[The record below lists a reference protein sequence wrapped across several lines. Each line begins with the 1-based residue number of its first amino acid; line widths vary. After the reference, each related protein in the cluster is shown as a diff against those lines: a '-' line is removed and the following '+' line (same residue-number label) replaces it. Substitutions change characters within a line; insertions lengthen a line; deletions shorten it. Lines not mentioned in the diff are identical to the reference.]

1 MHSRLRY
8 LFILLLLLLGSLPK
22 NSQGTDFFFELP
34 NGPKPSFPDFR
45 NQFILH
51 NINKAIANAKR
62 NDPALGK
69 TATSLDTLKPRAVE
83 TKLSNFQTSV
93 GFDLK
98 NLTIFN
104 DSKLYTYTI
113 NQTYGWLNYTY
124 NLEVKYNAIGYVFT
138 KTLKPDSYN
147 LGVAIHKS
155 FK

>member
-1 MHSRLRY
+1 MHSQLRY
-8 LFILLLLLLGSLPK
+8 LFILLLLLLGFLPK
-22 NSQGTDFFFELP
+22 NSLASDFFFELP
-34 NGPKPSFPDFR
+34 NGPKSNFPDFR

-62 NDPALGK
+62 NDPTLGK
-69 TATSLDTLKPRAVE
+69 TAASIDALKPKAIE
-83 TKLSNFQTSV
+83 TKLSNFQTSM

-98 NLTIFN
+98 NLIMFN
-104 DSKLYTYTI
+104 NNKLYTYNI

-124 NLEVKYNAIGYVFT
+124 NLEIKYGYIGYVFT

-147 LGVAIHKS
+147 LSIAIHKA